1 MLEFLFTALVVV
13 VLLFLSMV
21 GVPTVKKYSSLEFWI
36 KAAIA
41 YAETQI
47 QGNKVGEDRREYVYN
62 FLRKRFKWFDDKALR
77 LLIQGTF
84 DIMDREGLVNAKG
97 GVKIE

>member
-13 VLLFLSMV
+13 VLLFLSMIV
-21 GVPTVKKYSSLEFWI
+21 VPTVKKYSGLEYWV

-47 QGNKVGEDRREYVYN
+47 QGDKVGGDRREYVYN
-62 FLRKRFKWFDDKALR
+62 FLRKRFKWFDEKALR
-77 LLIQGTF
+77 LLIQGTS
-84 DIMDREGLVNAKG
+84 DIMDKEGLVNVKE
-97 GVKIE
+97 GVK

>member
-1 MLEFLFTALVVV
+1 MLEFLWTALVVV

-21 GVPTVKKYSSLEFWI
+21 VIPIIKKYSNLEYWI

-47 QGNKVGEDRREYVYN
+47 TGNKAGEDRREYVYN
-62 FLRKRFKWFDDKALR
+62 FLRKHFKWFDEKALR

-84 DIMDREGLVNAKG
+84 DIMNQEGLVNS
-97 GVKIE
+97 ERW

>member
-1 MLEFLFTALVVV
+1 MLEFLWTGLVVI

-21 GVPTVKKYSSLEFWI
+21 VVPIIKKYSNLEYWI

-62 FLRKRFKWFDDKALR
+62 FLRKRFKWFDEQALR

-84 DIMDREGLVNAKG
+84 DIMNQEGLVNS
-97 GVKIE
+97 ERW

>member
-1 MLEFLFTALVVV
+1 MLEFLWTVLVVV

-21 GVPTVKKYSSLEFWI
+21 VIPVIKKYSNLEYWV

-47 QGNKVGEDRREYVYN
+47 TGNKVGEDRREYVYN
-62 FLRKRFKWFDDKALR
+62 FLRKRFKWFDEKALR

-84 DIMDREGLVNAKG
+84 DIMDREGLVNTKG
-97 GVKIE
+97 GAKIE